1 MLMRFAAQSTLQAE
15 FWGAKLPFGVH
26 GLCATPATFLQV
38 CPTIIARIRLGFDR
52 THALPTQ
59 SASFAQIPRCLKRQ
73 HHLSPI
79 RKTTCLLRIFARP
92 FGGWHLGATKSVNR
106 ITLCPG
112 TWKRAEFICEVCGIP
127 SHHRSERISISNV
140 FLRLSFLFIRIVRL
154 FHFRPCSR
162 GHGGGEGL
170 CRRTLRRSRFCKVY
184 VGVALHPPAIAKG
197 KPTPANIKRHG
208 SQQHARM
215 VVIHAPAIACSLSQR
230 SEYARKMS

>member
-59 SASFAQIPRCLKRQ
+59 SASSAQIPRCLKRQ

-79 RKTTCLLRIFARP
+79 RRTSCLLRIFARP
-92 FGGWHLGATKSVNR
+92 FGGWHLGATKSCNR
-106 ITLCPG
+106 IILWPG
-112 TWKRAEFICEVCGIP
+112 TWKRMTLREEEFIG
-127 SHHRSERISISNV
+127 RERINISNL

-154 FHFRPCSR
+154 RPCSR
-162 GHGGGEGL
+162 GHGLGCRGGVGL

-184 VGVALHPPAIAKG
+184 VGVVLHSPAIAKG
-197 KPTPANIKRHG
+197 KTTPANIKRHG

-215 VVIHAPAIACSLSQR
+215 VVIHAPATACSLAQR